1 VFVSVF
7 FRCVG
12 GKLIAPPQ
20 VKDLFTKSGFDSSGD
35 GFLDADEFM
44 KACGT
49 LGFEVSKEDKK
60 LLMDFLDE
68 NGDGQVEASE
78 IDAALRRLHKDL
90 KGMAE
95 LRERKRVEESRLN
108 IVSEQRSESSSNFL
122 PQIAKAKSK
131 GHALASKARLHSASK
146 AALRR
151 PTDKINFHMDWLTSH
166 DKAIGSHLSRA
177 FNKV

>member
-1 VFVSVF
+1 MLPGVE
-7 FRCVG
+7 
-12 GKLIAPPQ
+12 IYQQ
-20 VKDLFTKSGFDSSGD
+20 VKDLFTKSGFDTSGD

-95 LRERKRVEESRLN
+95 LRERKRVEESCLS
-108 IVSEQRSESSSNFL
+108 IMSKQRSEGSPSFL
-122 PQIAKAKSK
+122 PRIAHAKNK
-131 GHALASKARLHSASK
+131 GHALATKARLHSASK
-146 AALRR
+146 AALRK
-151 PTDKINFHMDWLTSH
+151 PTEKINFHMAWLTSH
-166 DKAIGSHLSRA
+166 DKAIGAHLDRA
-177 FNKV
+177 FSKV